1 MVKRQYAAEAF
12 TGAGSARFG
21 GRWNPKG
28 LPVVYASASAALAR
42 LEVLVRLED
51 VEDLALFVLI
61 PAQVP
66 DDGIELLPKQALPR
80 DWDAVPERPTTQI
93 IGKAWFEG
101 QRSLVLGVPSVI
113 APEELNYLINPKHP
127 RFVEIEIAS
136 PRAVAWDRRLVKK
149 LRSGL

>member
-12 TGAGSARFG
+12 TGEGSARYG

-28 LPVVYASASAALAR
+28 LAVVYASASAALAR
-42 LEVLVRLED
+42 LEVLVRVED
-51 VEDLALFVLI
+51 LDDLALFVLI

-66 DDGIELLPKQALPR
+66 DGGIEILPQEALPR
-80 DWDAVPERPTTQI
+80 GWDAVPERPATQA
-93 IGKAWFEG
+93 IGKEWFES

-127 RFVEIEIAS
+127 RFAEIKIAS
-136 PRAVAWDRRLVKK
+136 PKNNP
-149 LRSGL
+149 S